1 MRKQVKNLWHR
12 PTACWILSICW
23 LLFISWLAFFWY
35 LGSRG
40 LVDETEP
47 LFAEAARQMTVT
59 GNWITPYF
67 NGETRFDKPPLI
79 YWLMAISYQLLG
91 VNEWAVRLPSALSA
105 TALISLGF
113 YTLRYFSFAGST
125 EAQPKDKSQL
135 WLAAGIG
142 AALMAFNIPTI
153 VWARTGV
160 SDMLLSGCMGMALL
174 CFFWGYASP
183 PSPPQSPLPPLVPP
197 TGGKIGETGKIG
209 GGGEQF
215 QPLIRRPNG
224 WYLAGYVLLGLAVLT
239 KGPVGIVLPGL
250 IIVSFLFYTGKLREV
265 WQEMGVIWGAIIFLL
280 ITLPWYILVILQN
293 GQDYIDSFF
302 GYHNFERF
310 TGVVNGHDG
319 PWYFYFLVVLVGFIP
334 WSIYLPAAMGRVQFW
349 RRSWWRKQ
357 PRGSQLSLF
366 AFFWFSGIFIFF
378 TIAVTKLPSYV
389 LPLLPAAAILV
400 ALWWS
405 EELSRNSQGDRSKSL
420 LISSLV
426 NFIFLVILAIFSFIS
441 PNFIGKD
448 PAALNLAELFAASG
462 IPLYSGII
470 WAVTALMIALLLL
483 VRARIRFILIA
494 NLIAFIAFILVVIL
508 PAAFLLDEARQLPL
522 RELAAIVNETEIIGE
537 DLLMIGFKKPSLAFY
552 SQRQVK
558 FLKNTSKT
566 MAYLEETA
574 KIESNEPNTDSI
586 LILARPKYIQRANLK
601 PEHYQ
606 MLAAKGSYQLIR
618 VNKQII
624 LNLQN

>member
-1 MRKQVKNLWHR
+1 M
-12 PTACWILSICW
+12 
-23 LLFISWLAFFWY
+23 
-35 LGSRG
+35 
-40 LVDETEP
+40 
-47 LFAEAARQMTVT
+47 
-59 GNWITPYF
+59 
-67 NGETRFDKPPLI
+67 
-79 YWLMAISYQLLG
+79 
-91 VNEWAVRLPSALSA
+91 
-105 TALISLGF
+105 
-113 YTLRYFSFAGST
+113 
-125 EAQPKDKSQL
+125 
-135 WLAAGIG
+135 
-142 AALMAFNIPTI
+142 
-153 VWARTGV
+153 
-160 SDMLLSGCMGMALL
+160 
-174 CFFWGYASP
+174 
-183 PSPPQSPLPPLVPP
+183 
-197 TGGKIGETGKIG
+197 
-209 GGGEQF
+209 
-215 QPLIRRPNG
+215 
-224 WYLAGYVLLGLAVLT
+224 
-239 KGPVGIVLPGL
+239 
-250 IIVSFLFYTGKLREV
+250 
-265 WQEMGVIWGAIIFLL
+265 
-280 ITLPWYILVILQN
+280 
-293 GQDYIDSFF
+293 
-302 GYHNFERF
+302 
-310 TGVVNGHDG
+310 
-319 PWYFYFLVVLVGFIP
+319 GFIP

-349 RRSWWRKQ
+349 RRSWWKKQ

-448 PAALNLAELFAASG
+448 PAALNLAELFATSG

-470 WAVTALMIALLLL
+470 WTVTALMIALLLL

-494 NLIAFIAFILVVIL
+494 NLIAFLAFILVVIL

-618 VNKQII
+618 VNKQTI

>member
-1 MRKQVKNLWHR
+1 M
-12 PTACWILSICW
+12 
-23 LLFISWLAFFWY
+23 
-35 LGSRG
+35 
-40 LVDETEP
+40 DETEP

-79 YWLMAISYQLLG
+79 YWLMAIGYQLLG

-125 EAQPKDKSQL
+125 EAQQRDKSQL

-142 AALMAFNIPTI
+142 AALMAFNILTI

-174 CFFWGYASP
+174 CFFWGYASQED
-183 PSPPQSPLPPLVPP
+183 PPQPPLIRGEQSQPDLR
-197 TGGKIGETGKIG
+197 GKQFLR
-209 GGGEQF
+209 GEQF
-215 QPLIRRPNG
+215 LEDSHDISPPFSRGDRGGIQIRHNILIRRPNG

-250 IIVSFLFYTGKLREV
+250 IIISFLFYTGRLKEV
-265 WQEMGVIWGAIIFLL
+265 WQEMGVIWGAIIFLS
-280 ITLPWYILVILQN
+280 IALPWYILVILQN

-310 TGVVNGHDG
+310 TGVVNGHDA

-448 PAALNLAELFAASG
+448 PAALNLAELFATSG

-494 NLIAFIAFILVVIL
+494 NLIAFLAFILVVIL

-537 DLLMIGFKKPSLAFY
+537 DLLMIGFEKPSLAFY

-574 KIESNEPNTDSI
+574 NIESNEPNTDSI

-618 VNKQII
+618 VNKQTI